1 MIRSFRKR
9 FFIAQKHPSQTDGQ
23 SDEDLHLTFQFY
35 GPTLDVIHN
44 LNINSSTYLTSL
56 EIVLFN
62 ALNNHE
68 GSIPFTRS
76 NDLQALTKLCSNS
89 AVNSHSFRPASEII
103 CSAYDPFLNSEA
115 NPALRA
121 LRANRSRTSE
131 MTQVPT

>member
-1 MIRSFRKR
+1 LPASLTIRSFRKR

-23 SDEDLHLTFQFY
+23 SDEDLHLTFQLY

-76 NDLQALTKLCSNS
+76 ILIQ
-89 AVNSHSFRPASEII
+89 R
-103 CSAYDPFLNSEA
+103 FLNVCS
-115 NPALRA
+115 
-121 LRANRSRTSE
+121 
-131 MTQVPT
+131 